1 MSHDENNIIDV
12 EAEEIPESDC
22 LPAVIEPDASNCQA
36 IELPN
41 RQDTLLADN
50 PERRCVATNS
60 RGERC
65 RKFAIYGSTVCR
77 THGGAT
83 KRVKEAARIRV
94 ENASNRLMGKLIEFA
109 FDDTKPPDVQL
120 KAIQNSLDRAGLKPP
135 AEVVLAQG
143 EAKPYEQV
151 FDVIGG
157 TPAESSPASRLAE
170 SLDASRAS
178 DDLGSA
184 GNGIE
189 SSTQRDPS
197 CSSQPPTLRTQP
209 TAQPDTLRPRTCR
222 EGSGNGNAGRPAGEK
237 AGEFSDSGPP
247 GEAEGREFDREA
259 QPQGRQSARSQR
271 TPARRETH
279 ITGMA
284 AIQIANEANRRAGV
298 FDEQRA
304 IESPHKRYPR
314 P

>member
-1 MSHDENNIIDV
+1 MNDSNEIIDV
-12 EAEEIPESDC
+12 EAEEIEDSDN
-22 LPAVIEPDASNCQA
+22 LPALIPADASNSET

-65 RKFAIYGSTVCR
+65 RKFAIYGGTVCR

-143 EAKPYEQV
+143 EAKPYEQI

-157 TPAESSPASRLAE
+157 NPSDASSAGVAATPAPAYGEYGIGGKAEAGAADSPY
-170 SLDASRAS
+170 
-178 DDLGSA
+178 
-184 GNGIE
+184 
-189 SSTQRDPS
+189 P
-197 CSSQPPTLRTQP
+197 
-209 TAQPDTLRPRTCR
+209 
-222 EGSGNGNAGRPAGEK
+222 PAGHQ
-237 AGEFSDSGPP
+237 AHPSSDSGPL
-247 GEAEGREFDREA
+247 GQADRREFDRHA
-259 QPQGRQSARSQR
+259 QPEDRQSARSQGGPDR
-271 TPARRETH
+271 QERH
-279 ITGMA
+279 ITGLA
-284 AIQIANEANRRAGV
+284 AIQMANRANREAGV
-298 FDEQRA
+298 FQEQQA
-304 IESPHKRYPR
+304 IESPHKRYRR

>member
-1 MSHDENNIIDV
+1 MSSNDKGIIDV
-12 EAEEIPESDC
+12 EAEEIEDSDN
-22 LPAVIEPDASNCQA
+22 LPAVIPADASNSDH

-65 RKFAIYGSTVCR
+65 RKFAIYGGTVCR

-143 EAKPYEQV
+143 ETKPYETV
-151 FDVIGG
+151 FDSIGG
-157 TPAESSPASRLAE
+157 NPTDAVSYDNSAGIDASPAPAYAEYGNSGSDFAADKQAQPSSDAGPLRQAERREFGRDSHARPRDDTRPASR
-170 SLDASRAS
+170 SMPVR
-178 DDLGSA
+178 
-184 GNGIE
+184 
-189 SSTQRDPS
+189 
-197 CSSQPPTLRTQP
+197 
-209 TAQPDTLRPRTCR
+209 
-222 EGSGNGNAGRPAGEK
+222 
-237 AGEFSDSGPP
+237 
-247 GEAEGREFDREA
+247 
-259 QPQGRQSARSQR
+259 
-271 TPARRETH
+271 H

-284 AIQIANEANRRAGV
+284 AIQLANAANREAGV
-298 FDEQRA
+298 FEAQRA
-304 IESPHKRYPR
+304 IESPHKRYRR

>member
-12 EAEEIPESDC
+12 EAEEIRESDN
-22 LPAVIEPDASNCQA
+22 LPAVIPPDASNSEA

-135 AEVVLAQG
+135 AEVVLSQG
-143 EAKPYEQV
+143 EQPSPFEQV
-151 FDVIGG
+151 WDSIGG
-157 TPAESSPASRLAE
+157 RPN
-170 SLDASRAS
+170 DA
-178 DDLGSA
+178 LGDGDSA
-184 GNGIE
+184 GNSTE
-189 SSTQRDPS
+189 SFTQSDVASLGR
-197 CSSQPPTLRTQP
+197 PPTLHTQP
-209 TAQPDTLRPRTCR
+209 APEPDTLRARTCP
-222 EGSGNGNAGRPAGEK
+222 EGSSSASADWPADEQPQPSWDGGPLGQGR
-237 AGEFSDSGPP
+237 S
-247 GEAEGREFDREA
+247 REFDREKRQ
-259 QPQGRQSARSQR
+259 QP
-271 TPARRETH
+271 REVH
-279 ITGMA
+279 ITGEFAMRL
-284 AIQIANEANRRAGV
+284 ANEANRQAGV
-298 FDEQRA
+298 FEQRA
-304 IESPHKRYPR
+304 IEDGGRGHRKYRR

>member
-1 MSHDENNIIDV
+1 MSDANEIIDV
-12 EAEEIPESDC
+12 EAEEIEDSDN
-22 LPAVIEPDASNCQA
+22 LPAVIPADASNSEA

-50 PERRCVATNS
+50 PEKRCVATNS

-143 EAKPYEQV
+143 EAKPYETV
-151 FDVIGG
+151 FDSIGG
-157 TPAESSPASRLAE
+157 NPSEPLVY
-170 SLDASRAS
+170 D
-178 DDLGSA
+178 GSA
-184 GNGIE
+184 GQVASPAPAYGDTGYSGLQSVAEENCE
-189 SSTQRDPS
+189 PS
-197 CSSQPPTLRTQP
+197 
-209 TAQPDTLRPRTCR
+209 
-222 EGSGNGNAGRPAGEK
+222 
-237 AGEFSDSGPP
+237 SDSEPLRQARP
-247 GEAEGREFDREA
+247 REFDREKRQ
-259 QPQGRQSARSQR
+259 QP
-271 TPARRETH
+271 RERH
-279 ITGMA
+279 ITGEA
-284 AIQIANEANRRAGV
+284 AIRLANEANRQHGV
-298 FDEQRA
+298 FDEQLA
-304 IESPHKRYPR
+304 LESPHKRYRR

>member
-1 MSHDENNIIDV
+1 MSDSNEIIDV
-12 EAEEIPESDC
+12 EAVEIEGSDN
-22 LPAVIEPDASNCQA
+22 LPAVIDADASNSEA

-65 RKFAIYGSTVCR
+65 RKFAIYGATVCR

-135 AEVVLAQG
+135 SEVVLAQG
-143 EAKPYEQV
+143 EAKPYETV
-151 FDVIGG
+151 FESIGG
-157 TPAESSPASRLAE
+157 TPGESLDVSGGYGSAGLNASPASAYGE
-170 SLDASRAS
+170 Y
-178 DDLGSA
+178 
-184 GNGIE
+184 GNG
-189 SSTQRDPS
+189 
-197 CSSQPPTLRTQP
+197 
-209 TAQPDTLRPRTCR
+209 A
-222 EGSGNGNAGRPAGEK
+222 
-237 AGEFSDSGPP
+237 
-247 GEAEGREFDREA
+247 EAEAGAAHTPYGDTGYDDARSPADEQPQSSWDGGPLGQGGPREFDRERRQ
-259 QPQGRQSARSQR
+259 QP
-271 TPARRETH
+271 REMH
-279 ITGMA
+279 ITGET
-284 AIQIANEANRRAGV
+284 AIRLANEANRQAGV
-298 FDEQRA
+298 FEQRA
-304 IESPHKRYPR
+304 IEDGGRGHRKYRR

>member
-1 MSHDENNIIDV
+1 MNDSNEIIDV
-12 EAEEIPESDC
+12 EAEEIEDSDN
-22 LPAVIEPDASNCQA
+22 LPALIPADASNSEH

-65 RKFAIYGSTVCR
+65 RKFAIYGATVCR
-77 THGGAT
+77 THGGAV

-143 EAKPYEQV
+143 EAKPYEQI

-157 TPAESSPASRLAE
+157 NPTDALGYDAAAGVEATPAPAYSEYCIGGKAE
-170 SLDASRAS
+170 AGAA
-178 DDLGSA
+178 DL
-184 GNGIE
+184 
-189 SSTQRDPS
+189 PY
-197 CSSQPPTLRTQP
+197 P
-209 TAQPDTLRPRTCR
+209 
-222 EGSGNGNAGRPAGEK
+222 PAGQQ
-237 AGEFSDSGPP
+237 AHPSSDSGSL
-247 GEAEGREFDREA
+247 GQADRHQFDRHA
-259 QPQGRQSARSQR
+259 QPEQPHGARSQR
-271 TPARRETH
+271 GPDRQERH
-279 ITGMA
+279 ITGLA
-284 AIQIANEANRRAGV
+284 AIQMANQANREAGV
-298 FDEQRA
+298 FGEQRA
-304 IESPHKRYPR
+304 IEGPHKRYRR